1 MAYITLAYYTDTY
14 FGVSAGS
21 DFNRLAA
28 RASDDIDIATM
39 HGIVE
44 ADLTAAE
51 LAMVQ
56 KATCA
61 QVEYYVQNG
70 DTYNEPETAGSEQIG
85 SFQRSTGYQQRK
97 SPTALC
103 PRAAAY
109 LEQSG
114 LMGRGV
120 ANLVDGIPGDDN
132 E

>member
-1 MAYITLAYYTDTY
+1 MAYITLAFYTDTY

-39 HGIVE
+39 HSIVE
-44 ADLTAAE
+44 ADLTAIE
-51 LAMVQ
+51 LLLVQ
-56 KATCA
+56 KATAA

-70 DTYNEPETAGSEQIG
+70 DPYNEPETAGSEQIG
-85 SFQRSTGYQQRK
+85 SFQRSISYQQRK
-97 SPTALC
+97 SPAALC
-103 PRAAAY
+103 PRALAY
-109 LEQSG
+109 LEQSS

-120 ANLVDGIPGDDN
+120 ANLIDGVPGNDD